1 MGILD
6 HIQCLCWF
14 SLIFSKPCPDPP
26 GVSMPWAVQSGK
38 LPGVVRR
45 EFLVKPLSCEAG
57 RSAGS
62 PGRALQQGGEAV
74 SPMAGSWFWV
84 HTGWHLPE
92 CLGCFRAAFWRGR
105 RKCLCNLSK
114 KIHFFFSFCFVLEN
128 VSCLVSDTG
137 NSLSMEKEEF
147 LLDCCLSPSLFL
159 KEVSE
164 ALPWSAFGQVD
175 HEVLPWNCV
184 SCYHLKDLKVF
195 ICFVCS
201 LLKGKSRSVPLAAS
215 HRTCCEQWRCFRWC
229 WEQLNK
235 GCGMGIQVPPGQ
247 ICYRHWL
254 YWTVKCLQSRTVRHR
269 VGDRGNKTLPS
280 LGK

>member
-1 MGILD
+1 MILGSYW
-6 HIQCLCWF
+6 LA
-14 SLIFSKPCPDPP
+14 SPRVP
-26 GVSMPWAVQSGK
+26 GLLQSCF
-38 LPGVVRR
+38 LER
-45 EFLVKPLSCEAG
+45 EKEMFMQPL
-57 RSAGS
+57 
-62 PGRALQQGGEAV
+62 
-74 SPMAGSWFWV
+74 
-84 HTGWHLPE
+84 
-92 CLGCFRAAFWRGR
+92 
-105 RKCLCNLSK
+105 K
-114 KIHFFFSFCFVLEN
+114 KKTQFFFSFCFVLEN

-229 WEQLNK
+229 
-235 GCGMGIQVPPGQ
+235 
-247 ICYRHWL
+247 
-254 YWTVKCLQSRTVRHR
+254 
-269 VGDRGNKTLPS
+269 
-280 LGK
+280 